1 MSAQYGN
8 VTIDGFKSSGESA
21 YSLLGQGYGNTG
33 YPVYGGVAADAFVF
47 YLQNGV
53 STTGGSTIWFNTD
66 WDSTTGYNGYEY
78 NVRLTDLG
86 AFLYTGSDGQTLVT
100 QLTDY
105 VKTPGSPDYSN
116 VEFALPSALLAGAPQ
131 SAMIATTINGYTSK
145 HALAPSVPPGA
156 VYGSV
161 TLDGNLSEWT
171 SADYLGSHNGTA
183 GFDLYARFTG
193 DALVLAIMNPGDPIG
208 EYSTIWFN
216 TDMNTS
222 TGMNVYG
229 NKLIGAEDYIFF
241 ENSGLP
247 VFHNRILDYAY
258 NATRDMVEIAIP
270 VELIGP
276 STFETYFAMH
286 AGRYWGTALYGSAF
300 TFTVPGS
307 SPLPQP
313 PSLNVVPVITS
324 NGGEDSAAIS
334 IAENSTA
341 VVSITATDANVD
353 QILTYTITGGADAS
367 QFAINATTG
376 ALSFLAAP
384 DFESPADVGG
394 NNVYDLIVG
403 VSDGNGGSDNQT
415 IALTV
420 TNVNGVNISGSSYG
434 RTHTGT
440 GEADTIRGGGGN
452 DTINGLGG
460 NDMLAGDSGNDIVNG
475 GDGNDTINGGS
486 GSDTLNGDAGDD
498 IINGGASRDVMTG
511 GSGFDRFAF
520 SSASD
525 AGNSAS
531 SRDVITD
538 FVSGVDKIDVSAI
551 DNNVNASGNGAFT
564 FLAAAGATFTAPGQ
578 IRYRYDTSTG
588 TEHTIIEGSNDQD
601 SAAEF
606 QIDLISHANLVA
618 TDFIL

>member
-8 VTIDGFKSSGESA
+8 ITIDGSINYSSESE

-33 YPVYGGVAADAFVF
+33 YPVWGGVAADAFVF

-53 STTGGSTIWFNTD
+53 GSTIWFNTD
-66 WDSTTGYNGYEY
+66 WDSATGYNGYEY
-78 NVRLTDLG
+78 NVRLTDSG

-105 VKTPGSPDYSN
+105 AKMPGYSN

-131 SAMIATTINGYTSK
+131 SAMIATTINGQTTK

-171 SADYLGSHNGTA
+171 PADYLGSYNGVN
-183 GFDLYARFTG
+183 GYDLHARITG
-193 DALVLAIMNPGDPIG
+193 DALVLAIENPVGNSNRIG

-216 TDMNTS
+216 TDMDTS

-247 VFHNRILDYAY
+247 VFHNQILDYAY
-258 NATRDMVEIAIP
+258 NDNATRETLEIAIP
-270 VELIGP
+270 LELIES
-276 STFETYFAMH
+276 STFEAYFAMNS
-286 AGRYWGTALYGSAF
+286 GRYWGTFISGPAF

-307 SPLPQP
+307 QP
-313 PSLNVVPVITS
+313 PLNVAPVITS
-324 NGGEDSAAIS
+324 NGGGDNAAIS

-341 VVSITATDANVD
+341 VVSVSATDANVG
-353 QILTYTITGGADAS
+353 QILTYSITGGVDAS
-367 QFAINATTG
+367 KFAINATTG
-376 ALSFLAAP
+376 ALRFLVAP
-384 DFESPADVGG
+384 DFEAPTDSDG
-394 NNVYDLIVG
+394 NNINEVIVG
-403 VSDGNGGSDNQT
+403 VSDGNGGSDSQ
-415 IALTV
+415 ALAVTV
-420 TNVNGVNISGSSYG
+420 TNVNGVNISGSSSG
-434 RTHTGT
+434 QIHTGT
-440 GEADTIRGGGGN
+440 SEADTIHGRGGN

-460 NDMLAGDSGNDIVNG
+460 NDTLNGDGGKDIVNG
-475 GDGNDTINGGS
+475 GDGNDTINGG
-486 GSDTLNGDAGDD
+486 
-498 IINGGASRDVMTG
+498 ASRDMMTG
-511 GSGFDRFAF
+511 GAGSDQFVF
-520 SSASD
+520 SSKGD
-525 AGNSAS
+525 AGNSVS

-538 FVSGVDKIDVSAI
+538 FVSGVDKVDVSAI

-564 FLAAAGATFTAPGQ
+564 FRSAAGEAFSAPGQ
-578 IRYRYDTSTG
+578 IHFRYDTSTG
-588 TEHTIIEGSNDQD
+588 TEHTIIEGSDD
-601 SAAEF
+601 RDPAPEF
-606 QIDLISHANLVA
+606 QIDLVGHVNLVA